1 MAKKLRDIKSSPLT
15 GGDPEDE
22 KINLGGTDPR
32 RKERPRKK
40 GDSLR
45 KLKSPIKRVRD
56 IFGKEEHYIYIKGKV
71 FTPPRF
77 LGNLLKIGIVGFLI
91 LFVLNTVNV
100 YYTGQKIQKEISA
113 QAQEGYAFL
122 MGAGEG
128 GTKLQFRE
136 GLAAFEEALDNFSK
150 AGTKLW
156 FVSSYKSFYEK
167 GDNFAYVAN
176 ALFRGGKHLAEAGE
190 HFLEAVEKF
199 NKIPLFFVMQN
210 LPEAKAEMEFSIAEI
225 LEQGLEKTE
234 LAIAEVVEAADLI
247 GRIDENVF
255 RGEISARIA
264 FAKKQIE
271 DISATLEATAEH
283 FPALLKLMGHKN
295 PHRYLILLQNNN
307 EIRPTGGFIGSYA
320 IIDIRDGEI
329 INLQVEDVY
338 DIDGSY
344 GGYIEPHESLKDF
357 TDNWR
362 FRDSNYSPDFS
373 ISGAKARWF
382 LQKQGGPGVDTVIA
396 INQGLLRDLLEI
408 TGPVQV
414 GEFGKLNSENYN
426 LLLSYVIEGKIW
438 GPEDP
443 KHILKVFIPAFKDEI
458 LQEKNIGAVG
468 SKLYRAV
475 QQKHI
480 LMYSP
485 DPDIQ
490 ALFDASGT
498 SGRVKEIG
506 EKEDYFSVINASI
519 GGTKSDKFIEEN
531 IRHET
536 NIERGGRIINDVTI
550 KRSHLW
556 TDDVYY
562 YWRNILREY
571 GFNEMPDQLIDILG
585 RGRNKVNMRI
595 FVPPGSVLL
604 ESNDENII
612 TGYDEELRKTYFF
625 AIMEINAGEV
635 GTLNIKYEL
644 PFTLDFRKPADT
656 YRLTVQKQ
664 PGSRG
669 SILNKTIQADD
680 SLKNL
685 GYFPA
690 TARKDAAGRIIFATN
705 LVYDR
710 HFSAI
715 WK

>member
-1 MAKKLRDIKSSPLT
+1 MAKKLRDIKSSPVT
-15 GGDPEDE
+15 GDE
-22 KINLGGTDPR
+22 PDNEEINLGNSDSREKRQTQKRGNFL
-32 RKERPRKK
+32 KK
-40 GDSLR
+40 I
-45 KLKSPIKRVRD
+45 KSPIRTVRD
-56 IFGKEEHYIYIKGKV
+56 ISGKEEHYIYIKGKT
-71 FTPPRF
+71 FKPPRF
-77 LGNLLKIGIVGFLI
+77 LGNLLKIGIAGFVI
-91 LFVLNTVNV
+91 LLVLNTVNV
-100 YYTGQKIQKEISA
+100 YYTGQKIQQEISA
-113 QAQEGYAFL
+113 QAQEGFSLL
-122 MGAGEG
+122 MDSGEG
-128 GTKLQFRE
+128 GTKIQFRE
-136 GLAAFEEALDNFSK
+136 GLTAFEEALDNFSK
-150 AGTKLW
+150 AGTRLW
-156 FVSSYKSFYEK
+156 FVSSYESFYERE
-167 GDNFAYVAN
+167 DNLAYVAN
-176 ALFRGGKHLAEAGE
+176 ALFRGGKHLAEAGGY
-190 HFLEAVEKF
+190 FLEAGEQF

-210 LPEAKAEMEFSIAEI
+210 LPEEETEIEISIAET
-225 LEQGLEKTE
+225 LEKGLAKTE
-234 LAIAEVVEAADLI
+234 LAIAEVVEAAELI

-255 RGEISARIA
+255 RGEMSARIA

-271 DISATLEATAEH
+271 EISDLLESTAKH
-283 FPALLKLMGHKN
+283 FPALLKLMGHKH
-295 PHRYLILLQNNN
+295 PHRYLVLLQNNN

-320 IIDIRDGEI
+320 IIDITDGEI
-329 INLQVEDVY
+329 VNLRVEDVY

-373 ISGAKARWF
+373 ISGSKARWF

-396 INQGLLRDLLEI
+396 INQGLLRDMLEI

-414 GEFGKLNSENYN
+414 GEFGKLNAENYN
-426 LLLSYVIEGKIW
+426 LLLSYVIEGKVW

-443 KHILKVFIPAFKDEI
+443 KHILKVFVPAFKEAI
-458 LQEKNIGAVG
+458 LKEQNIGAVG
-468 SKLYRAV
+468 SKLHRAA

-490 ALFDASGT
+490 ALFDAAGI
-498 SGRVKEIG
+498 SGRVRELG
-506 EKEDYFSVINASI
+506 EKEDYLSVINASV
-519 GGTKSDKFIEEN
+519 GGTKSDKFVEEN
-531 IRHET
+531 IRHEKQ
-536 NIERGGRIINDVTI
+536 IEKNGRVINELTI

-562 YWRNILREY
+562 YWRGILREY
-571 GFNEMPDQLIDILG
+571 GFKEMPDQLIDILG

-595 FVPPGSVLL
+595 FVPPGSILL
-604 ESNDENII
+604 ESSDEDI
-612 TGYDEELRKTYFF
+612 TVGYDEELRKTYFF
-625 AIMEINAGEV
+625 SIMEINAGEV

-690 TARKDAAGRIIFATN
+690 TARKDAADRIIFATN

-710 HFSAI
+710 YFSAI